1 MITTTL
7 QRKDDMGF
15 KCGLIGLPNAGKSTI
30 FNALTNIG
38 VEASAYPFCTI
49 DPHFGIVPLKD
60 ERLNEIHRIIG
71 SKKKSFTSLE
81 FVDIAGLVQGASK
94 GEGLG
99 NQFLSHIG
107 QVDALAHIVRCFEE
121 PNVVHPNKSLDPVRD
136 AKIVTMEL
144 ILKDIEIVEKRL
156 SKLHTAS
163 KSGDSHSQ
171 KITDELEPVLRQ
183 LYSENEIRNM
193 VLNENQKQIVREM
206 NLLTAKPV
214 IFIAN
219 IDEFHLEECF
229 LVKTFSDYAKSV
241 KASFVSFSGKIQ
253 AEIAALD
260 QNDQLT
266 FLHAMNLDETGFQK
280 IVKVGYDI
288 LHLITFFT
296 ANENDAH
303 AWTIPKKTD
312 VQKAAGKVHTDFE
325 KGFIKAEVIKY
336 DNLINYGSIKSLHE
350 KGLVSIHGKDYIVE
364 DGDLIFFHIKNM

>member
-1 MITTTL
+1 MFFWRI
-7 QRKDDMGF
+7 DSMGF

-30 FNALTNIG
+30 FNALTNLN

-49 DPHFGIVPLKD
+49 DPHFGIVPLED
-60 ERLNEIHRIIG
+60 ERLNQVHRIIG
-71 SKKKSFTSLE
+71 SKKKSLTSLE

-107 QVDALAHIVRCFEE
+107 QVDALAHIVRCFED
-121 PNVVHPNKSLDPVRD
+121 PNIAHPNKSLDPVRD
-136 AKIVTMEL
+136 AKIVTVEL

-163 KSGDSHSQ
+163 KCGDSQSK
-171 KITDELEPVLRQ
+171 KITDDLEPVLHH
-183 LYSENEIRNM
+183 LYSENEARNI
-193 VLNENQKQIVREM
+193 VLNENQKQLVREM

-219 IDEFHLEECF
+219 VDEFHLKGSL
-229 LVKTFSDYAKSV
+229 LVKALSDYADSV
-241 KASFVSFSGKIQ
+241 KASFVPFSGKIQ
-253 AEIAALD
+253 AEIAELD
-260 QNDQLT
+260 QNEQIA
-266 FLHAMNLDETGFQK
+266 FLQAMDLDETGFPK

-303 AWTIPKKTD
+303 AWTIPEGTH
-312 VQKAAGKVHTDFE
+312 VQEAAGKVHTDFE

-336 DNLINYGSIKSLHE
+336 DNLIKYGSIKSLHDL
-350 KGLVSIHGKDYIVE
+350 GLIDIHGKDYIVQ
-364 DGDLIFFHIKNM
+364 DGDLIFFHVKI